1 MSAAAEDPSHALL
14 HKAQELGHESRARL
28 DDHAS
33 LKLWLRLLACT
44 TQLETEVRR
53 RLRQRFGISLA
64 RFDYMSQLYRHPEGL
79 RMKALSQSLMVTG
92 GNVTGLTDEL
102 ERDGLVRREQ
112 DAQDRRSS
120 VVHLTTRG
128 RRAFEEM
135 AQEHER
141 WIRQL
146 IGGLDP
152 ETVQQLYRSLGAL
165 RVQLLGQI
173 RQDS

>member
-1 MSAAAEDPSHALL
+1 MSAAAQDPTLALL
-14 HKAQELGHESRARL
+14 HEAQELGHESRARL

-53 RLRQRFGISLA
+53 RLRLRFGISLA

-79 RMKALSQSLMVTG
+79 RMKDLSRSLMVTG

-120 VVHLTTRG
+120 LVRLTAHG

-135 AQEHER
+135 AREHER
-141 WIRQL
+141 WIREL

-152 ETVQQLYRSLGAL
+152 DTVQQLYRSLGEL
-165 RVQLLGQI
+165 RVQLVGQSK
-173 RQDS
+173 QS

>member
-1 MSAAAEDPSHALL
+1 MSVPQDPTLALL
-14 HKAQELGHESRARL
+14 HQAQELGHESRARL

-79 RMKALSQSLMVTG
+79 RMKALSRSLMVTG

-102 ERDGLVRREQ
+102 ERDGLVKREQ

-120 VVHLTTRG
+120 LVRLTAHG
-128 RRAFEEM
+128 RQAFEEM
-135 AQEHER
+135 AREHER
-141 WIRQL
+141 WIREL
-146 IGGLDP
+146 IGGLAPD
-152 ETVQQLYRSLGAL
+152 TVQQLYRSLGAL
-165 RVQLLGQI
+165 RVQLLGQSK
-173 RQDS
+173 QS

>member
-1 MSAAAEDPSHALL
+1 MSVPQDPALALL
-14 HKAQELGHESRARL
+14 HQAQELGHESRARL

-79 RMKALSQSLMVTG
+79 RMKALSRSLMVTG

-102 ERDGLVRREQ
+102 ERDGLVKREQ
-112 DAQDRRSS
+112 DPQDRRSS
-120 VVHLTTRG
+120 VVRLTAHGRG
-128 RRAFEEM
+128 AFEEM
-135 AQEHER
+135 AREHER

-152 ETVQQLYRSLGAL
+152 DTVQQLYRSLGAL
-165 RVQLLGQI
+165 RVQLVGQT
-173 RQDS
+173 QLES

>member
-1 MSAAAEDPSHALL
+1 VSGVEDPSLALL
-14 HKAQELGHESRARL
+14 HEAEELGHESRAGL

-53 RLRQRFGISLA
+53 RLRLRFGISLA
-64 RFDYMSQLYRHPEGL
+64 RFDYMSQLFRHPEGL
-79 RMKALSQSLMVTG
+79 RMKALSRSLMVTG

-102 ERDGLVRREQ
+102 ERDGLVKREQ

-120 VVHLTTRG
+120 VVRLTPHG
-128 RRAFEEM
+128 RRAFDEM

-141 WIRQL
+141 WIREL
-146 IGGLDP
+146 VGGLDP
-152 ETVQQLYRSLGAL
+152 EIVQQLYRSLGAL
-165 RVQLLGQI
+165 RVQLDGQS
-173 RQDS
+173 RQS